1 MSGSWR
7 IGRIAGIDVYVHFTF
22 LLLLGWVAISHY
34 LAHGDLAE
42 AMSGLAFIL
51 ALFGIVVLH
60 ELGHALAARRY
71 GIRTRDITL
80 LPIGGVAR
88 LERMPEDPWQE
99 LVVALAGPA
108 VNVVLAAGIYFA
120 LALGR
125 GVESLDESVRVGGGF
140 LDQLFWVNVS
150 LVAFNVLPAFPMDG
164 GRVLR
169 ALLAMRLD
177 YVRATQVA
185 ASIGQGMAVLFAFL
199 GLFFNPFLIFIGLFV
214 WLGAAQEA
222 SMVQMRSALAGIP
235 VRRAMIT
242 EFRTLRPDDTL
253 DQAVEHIRS
262 GFRQD
267 FPVVEDGRLVG
278 VLTRSDLTA
287 ALGRH
292 GPGARVREIMRRD
305 FVTVDPRD
313 MLQTAFARLQD
324 CDCHTLP
331 VVRDGRLMGL
341 VTADNLA
348 EVLMI
353 QEALRRSAV
362 RTLARTGQATC
373 LCTSFPCDT
382 QGRLPSTGSTRPTR
396 PESLHHRGEYKAPA
410 GSILIP
416 ARREPPTPMFM
427 FMELY

>member
-125 GVESLDESVRVGGGF
+125 GVESLDESVRVGGGL

-262 GFRQD
+262 GFQQD

-313 MLQTAFARLQD
+313 MLQTALARLQD

-331 VVRDGRLMGL
+331 VVRDGRLLGL

-353 QEALRRSAV
+353 QEALREKR
-362 RTLARTGQATC
+362 R
-373 LCTSFPCDT
+373 
-382 QGRLPSTGSTRPTR
+382 TRPR
-396 PESLHHRGEYKAPA
+396 PDRADDLPLH
-410 GSILIP
+410 
-416 ARREPPTPMFM
+416 EPPLRHTGATYFDG
-427 FMELY
+427 LHQADTS

>member
-1 MSGSWR
+1 MGWSWR
-7 IGRIAGIDVYVHFTF
+7 IGRIAGIDVYVHPTF
-22 LLLLGWVAISHY
+22 LLLVAWVAMTHF
-34 LAHGDLAE
+34 LAHGDWTE
-42 AMSGLAFIL
+42 ALSGVIFIL

-60 ELGHALAARRY
+60 ELGHALTARHY

-125 GVESLDESVRVGGGF
+125 GVESLDESVRVGGGL

-222 SMVQMRSALAGIP
+222 RMVQMRSALAGIP

-262 GFRQD
+262 GFQQD

-278 VLTRSDLTA
+278 VLTRSDLTT

-292 GPGARVREIMRRD
+292 
-305 FVTVDPRD
+305 
-313 MLQTAFARLQD
+313 
-324 CDCHTLP
+324 
-331 VVRDGRLMGL
+331 
-341 VTADNLA
+341 
-348 EVLMI
+348 
-353 QEALRRSAV
+353 
-362 RTLARTGQATC
+362 
-373 LCTSFPCDT
+373 
-382 QGRLPSTGSTRPTR
+382 
-396 PESLHHRGEYKAPA
+396 
-410 GSILIP
+410 
-416 ARREPPTPMFM
+416 
-427 FMELY
+427 